1 MKLYVFFLYF
11 IYFFH
16 NVKANV
22 INDDFIKTK
31 GVHFMLNDSPFY
43 ANGFNAYWLM
53 LIGSDP
59 SQRHKVSSVFQDAA
73 NHGLTVGRT
82 WAFSDAGYSPLQFSP
97 GFYNE
102 IMFQGLDY
110 AIHEAGKNG
119 IKLILSLVNNYNDF
133 GGKNQYVNWAKSQG
147 QSLTSDDD
155 FYTNSV
161 VKGYFKNHIKAVVTR
176 INSISGIA
184 YKDDPTIM
192 AWELMNE
199 PRCSSDLSGSTV
211 QKWISEMA
219 SYTKSIDSNH
229 LVEAGLEGF
238 YGNSDT
244 QKNPNFQVGTDFIAN
259 NQIPEIDFATV
270 HSYPD
275 QWLTGQD
282 DEAQLNFLT
291 NWLKV
296 HIEDSQTILKKP
308 IIFAEFGKTTKGPG
322 FTPQQRDVIF
332 NTVYS
337 SIFSSAKGGGAA
349 AGGLFWHVLAEGMDS
364 FKDGYEIILSE
375 SSSVSD
381 IIIQQSKRLN
391 KIRKMYARLK
401 NIEKWKKARK
411 LKD

>member
-1 MKLYVFFLYF
+1 MKCLYLLIFA
-11 IYFFH
+11 I
-16 NVKANV
+16 K
-22 INDDFIKTK
+22 IN
-31 GVHFMLNDSPFY
+31 
-43 ANGFNAYWLM
+43 
-53 LIGSDP
+53 
-59 SQRHKVSSVFQDAA
+59 
-73 NHGLTVGRT
+73 
-82 WAFSDAGYSPLQFSP
+82 
-97 GFYNE
+97 
-102 IMFQGLDY
+102 
-110 AIHEAGKNG
+110 
-119 IKLILSLVNNYNDF
+119 KLIMIILVLQN
-133 GGKNQYVNWAKSQG
+133 
-147 QSLTSDDD
+147 
-155 FYTNSV
+155 
-161 VKGYFKNHIKAVVTR
+161 
-176 INSISGIA
+176 
-184 YKDDPTIM
+184 
-192 AWELMNE
+192 
-199 PRCSSDLSGSTV
+199 
-211 QKWISEMA
+211 WISEMA

-322 FTPQQRDVIF
+322 FTPQQRDIIF

>member
-1 MKLYVFFLYF
+1 MTSMVP
-11 IYFFH
+11 
-16 NVKANV
+16 NRC
-22 INDDFIKTK
+22 
-31 GVHFMLNDSPFY
+31 DS
-43 ANGFNAYWLM
+43 LC
-53 LIGSDP
+53 
-59 SQRHKVSSVFQDAA
+59 R
-73 NHGLTVGRT
+73 
-82 WAFSDAGYSPLQFSP
+82 
-97 GFYNE
+97 
-102 IMFQGLDY
+102 
-110 AIHEAGKNG
+110 
-119 IKLILSLVNNYNDF
+119 
-133 GGKNQYVNWAKSQG
+133 
-147 QSLTSDDD
+147 
-155 FYTNSV
+155 
-161 VKGYFKNHIKAVVTR
+161 
-176 INSISGIA
+176 
-184 YKDDPTIM
+184 
-192 AWELMNE
+192 
-199 PRCSSDLSGSTV
+199 
-211 QKWISEMA
+211 
-219 SYTKSIDSNH
+219 
-229 LVEAGLEGF
+229 
-238 YGNSDT
+238 
-244 QKNPNFQVGTDFIAN
+244 
-259 NQIPEIDFATV
+259 
-270 HSYPD
+270 
-275 QWLTGQD
+275 LTGQD

>member
-16 NVKANV
+16 HVKANV

-31 GVHFMLNDSPFY
+31 GVHFMLNESPFY

-59 SQRHKVSSVFQDAA
+59 SQRHKVSSVLQNAA
-73 NHGLTVGRT
+73 THGLTVGRT

-102 IMFQGLDY
+102 NMFQGLDY

-147 QSLTSDDD
+147 QSLTSEDD

-176 INSISGIA
+176 NNSISGIA

-211 QKWISEMA
+211 QSWISEMA

-322 FTPQQRDVIF
+322 FTPQQRDIIF

-349 AGGLFWHVLAEGMDS
+349 AGGLFWHLLAEGMDS

>member
-11 IYFFH
+11 IYFFR

-211 QKWISEMA
+211 QNWISEMA

-322 FTPQQRDVIF
+322 FTPQQRDIIF

>member
-16 NVKANV
+16 HVKANV

-31 GVHFMLNDSPFY
+31 GVHFMLNESPFY

-59 SQRHKVSSVFQDAA
+59 SQRHKVSSVLQDAA
-73 NHGLTVGRT
+73 SHGLTVGRT

-97 GFYNE
+97 GVYNE
-102 IMFQGLDY
+102 NMFQGLDY

-176 INSISGIA
+176 NNSISGIA

-211 QKWISEMA
+211 QSWISEMA

-259 NQIPEIDFATV
+259 NQIPEIDFATA

-322 FTPQQRDVIF
+322 FTPQQRDLIF

-349 AGGLFWHVLAEGMDS
+349 AGGLFWHILAEGMDS

-381 IIIQQSKRLN
+381 IIIEQSKRLN

-401 NIEKWKKARK
+401 NIEKWKKPRK

>member
-1 MKLYVFFLYF
+1 
-11 IYFFH
+11 
-16 NVKANV
+16 
-22 INDDFIKTK
+22 
-31 GVHFMLNDSPFY
+31 MLNESPFY

-59 SQRHKVSSVFQDAA
+59 SQRHKVSSVLQDAA
-73 NHGLTVGRT
+73 SHGLTVGRT

-97 GFYNE
+97 GVYNE
-102 IMFQGLDY
+102 NMFQGLDY

-176 INSISGIA
+176 NNSISGIA

-211 QKWISEMA
+211 QSWISEMA

-259 NQIPEIDFATV
+259 NQIPEIDFATA

-322 FTPQQRDVIF
+322 FTPQQRDLIF

-349 AGGLFWHVLAEGMDS
+349 AGGLFWHILAEGMDS

-381 IIIQQSKRLN
+381 IIIEQSKRLN

-401 NIEKWKKARK
+401 NIEKWKKPRK

>member
-211 QKWISEMA
+211 QNWISEMA

-322 FTPQQRDVIF
+322 FTPQQRDIIF